1 MPQLTP
7 KTLLPFATQLLMS
20 EEKIIHPWSKRPVR
34 ALLFDLDGTLV
45 DSAPDI
51 AVAVNSL
58 LMADGIEPL
67 TVPVVR
73 SLIGEGVRRL
83 VEKAFALKNTILDK
97 HDLDEK
103 THIFETRYAAAIAVL
118 TRPYPG
124 VEGSL
129 RKFRQ
134 MGLKT
139 AVVSN
144 KVQYLTDQLLSKL
157 DLASQLDYVCG
168 ARDDLPK
175 KPAPD
180 MLLHTL
186 RQLDVDKTEAL
197 FIGDSIADVTAA
209 KACDLPC
216 FLIAGGYT
224 ETPIENLGAWKTT
237 ADFDSLWDAIAHR

>member
-1 MPQLTP
+1 MPQRTP
-7 KTLLPFATQLLMS
+7 KILPPFAIQPLMS
-20 EEKIIHPWSKRPVR
+20 EGKIIHPWSKRPVR

-58 LMADGIEPL
+58 LVTDGIEPL

-83 VEKAFALKNTILDK
+83 VEKAYAIRSIALNRNA
-97 HDLDEK
+97 LDEK
-103 THIFETRYAAAIAVL
+103 THVFEAHYAAGIAVH
-118 TRPYPG
+118 TKPYPG
-124 VEGSL
+124 VETGL
-129 RKFRQ
+129 RRFRE

-144 KVQYLTDQLLSKL
+144 KVQYLTDQLLL
-157 DLASQLDYVCG
+157 TLGLTDQLDYVCG
-168 ARDDLPK
+168 ARDDMPK

-180 MLLHTL
+180 MLQHTM
-186 RQLDVDKTEAL
+186 RQLGVERNEAI
-197 FIGDSIADVTAA
+197 FIGDSVADVDAA

-216 FLIAGGYT
+216 ILLGGGYT
-224 ETPIENLGAWKTT
+224 ITPIQNLGAWKTV
-237 ADFDSLWDAIAHR
+237 ADFGGLLNAIEL